1 MWVILPYIH
10 SFPHVH
16 SQDKQVHEW
25 IRTLMKDGQAA
36 IDQFIAS
43 GNFKK
48 RSLAEKYQRV
58 MDAAEEGRLA
68 HV

>member
-1 MWVILPYIH
+1 M
-10 SFPHVH
+10 
-16 SQDKQVHEW
+16 
-25 IRTLMKDGQAA
+25 RDGQAA

-43 GNFKK
+43 ENFKK